1 MVVAVRLR
9 PLINPQ
15 ANIVVRADRARS
27 VVRIS
32 EGTTAE
38 LLDPRSGASRGRFTF
53 DKCFDSFSSSDSSG
67 QAIDSQE
74 DVFNALAPPLLASA
88 MDGYNVTV
96 FAYGQTG
103 SGKSHTMLGTRESP
117 GFIPLFVEALFAA
130 CAATSARSSQ
140 QPGSGSS
147 NPVQCTL
154 EASYLEIYM
163 EQIRDLLN
171 PGGRS
176 SKSSKGALR
185 VREHPRT
192 GPYVEDLAK
201 VACKSAAEVQIL
213 LDHGGTVR
221 TIAATQL
228 NAESSRSHAI
238 FTLRLTQRQQLL
250 DGTEIDLS
258 ELADGDDG
266 SGTRVSEKVS
276 KIHLVDLAGSE
287 RLKRSGAGGQRLQE
301 TGAINKSLST
311 LGGVISALAAG
322 KRTHVPYRES
332 ALTYLL
338 KDGLGGNA
346 RTAMLATISPEGADF
361 NETLSTL
368 RYADSAKQIVG
379 APFTLL

>member
-1 MVVAVRLR
+1 M
-9 PLINPQ
+9 
-15 ANIVVRADRARS
+15 RADRARS

-38 LLDPRSGASRGRFTF
+38 LVDPRSGASRGRFTF
-53 DKCFDSFSSSDSSG
+53 DKCFDSFSSSDASG

-103 SGKSHTMLGTRESP
+103 SGKSHTMLGTRENP
-117 GFIPLFVEALFAA
+117 GFIPQFVEALFGA
-130 CAATSARSSQ
+130 CAATSAR
-140 QPGSGSS
+140 PAGGGS

-176 SKSSKGALR
+176 SRSSKGALR

-250 DGTEIDLS
+250 DGTEIDMS
-258 ELADGDDG
+258 GLADGDDG

-287 RLKRSGAGGQRLQE
+287 RVKRSGAGGQRLQE

-311 LGGVISALAAG
+311 LGGVISALVT
-322 KRTHVPYRES
+322 RTQ
-332 ALTYLL
+332 
-338 KDGLGGNA
+338 
-346 RTAMLATISPEGADF
+346 GAS
-361 NETLSTL
+361 E
-368 RYADSAKQIVG
+368 
-379 APFTLL
+379 P